1 MSEHEDK
8 EKKGKETEIVVN
20 GRERTV
26 EGNEIS
32 FEAVVAL
39 AYNPVPSG
47 EGVVIA
53 RHVRRRPREEAR
65 GHPQRRRRG
74 RDQERHQLQCQS
86 QQQKLAPTCSAS

>member
-26 EGNEIS
+26 KGNEIS

-53 RHVRRRPREEAR
+53 VTFEGAR
-65 GHPQRRRRG
+65 GKKHEG
-74 RDQERHQLQCQS
+74 IL
-86 QQQKLAPTCSAS
+86 SAGEEVEIKNGTSFNVKVNNKS